1 MVPRIF
7 KNLDFKFATHYV
19 WLRGTVGK
27 LWVQP
32 DFKANELY
40 RRTFFTRKVYSKIY
54 SMTTYI
60 CTFTINISYIFLNAI
75 FDTRIIA
82 S

>member
-19 WLRGTVGK
+19 WLKGTVGK
-27 LWVQP
+27 MWVQP

-40 RRTFFTRKVYSKIY
+40 RRTFLHEKFFSQKYTCHDHIHMQFYNKHFIHILER
-54 SMTTYI
+54 
-60 CTFTINISYIFLNAI
+60 NI
-75 FDTRIIA
+75 R
-82 S
+82 